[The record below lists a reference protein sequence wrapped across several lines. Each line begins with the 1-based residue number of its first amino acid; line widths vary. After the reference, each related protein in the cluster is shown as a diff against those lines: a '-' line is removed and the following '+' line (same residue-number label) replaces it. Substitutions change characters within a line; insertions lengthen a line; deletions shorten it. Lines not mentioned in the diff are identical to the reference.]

1 MLNVKS
7 TMIEVMSLASLKPL
21 TGNAR
26 IHNRQNLDAI
36 KSSLEAHGQV
46 EPLLIR
52 NETNEVVGG
61 SGRLLAMRELGWTEC
76 RVILLDL
83 DANEATALNL
93 RLNRTAELAAWDMQ
107 GLYDQLAELDKIG
120 VDIPE
125 LGWPD
130 VVIGT
135 DDIPANLPAPTLP
148 PSFAERIGQEAP
160 QGTHTGAS
168 GEQAVRYADD
178 SERPAMARPVHL
190 TVEQREIFER
200 AKAVMISEAADGVP
214 TSSGRAL
221 ELICADWLAGH

>member
-1 MLNVKS
+1 
-7 TMIEVMSLASLKPL
+7 MIEVMAIASLKPL
-21 TGNAR
+21 KGNAR

-36 KSSLEAHGQV
+36 KASLEAHGQV

-52 NETNEVVGG
+52 KATNEVVGG
-61 SGRLLAMRELGWTEC
+61 SGRLVAMRELNWAEC
-76 RVILLDL
+76 RVIRLDL

-93 RLNRTAELAAWDMQ
+93 RLNRTAELATWDTQ
-107 GLYDQLAELDKIG
+107 GLYDQLAELDKVG

-130 VVIGT
+130 I
-135 DDIPANLPAPTLP
+135 DIKAEGIP
-148 PSFAERIGQEAP
+148 PELTEQPPPGFAEQIRQQAP
-160 QGTHTGAS
+160 QDTHTGAS

-200 AKAVMISEAADGVP
+200 AKAVMIDQAADGVP